1 MWSRTRFGLTGSLA
15 AALTLAVAAAASVAG
30 PAAGAPTPIAQA
42 RAADPVVV
50 GGSLVS
56 SLTGVPV
63 GDIVAFRWVNGW
75 AQVPVQIDQRKRVEL
90 NTVYGK
96 PANTTNPVNVV
107 VYADPN
113 TFVGAGSGSLTS
125 LDVIVVMARAVGSTT
140 PPSFSEPAGVA
151 HNTGVRVQVNDP
163 LTGAVGYFYFFRRS
177 GTSLV
182 PGMGRHN
189 VTYTFGL
196 LSGPYKTTYNV
207 DDGPNPENSV
217 VSTAAYTRHFGDRW
231 LDDVITVK
239 AGTATGVDIVD
250 RHKALFAPGYC
261 GRSEDTFDDAEGAF
275 VANVV
280 GPLRAI
286 RSYIGANS
294 GPYTERTHV
303 FYDQR
308 EDILTDLRVH
318 AIPSVMDFWDYS
330 PAASGMRYS
339 NDRNLNGVTIDSNP
353 TPDNLVSGAPQWEK
367 VAGPQGTVTH
377 IDRLVTNVTGLS
389 RTNYYYD
396 DATNPTTT
404 QCTGDAYAY
413 GSSGPWIN
421 SSIPNTDPH
430 GGAAKTLLGRDTM
443 YFEPPGQPV
452 SVAQKHNS
460 QVSNP
465 LTFTATLYRG

>member
-1 MWSRTRFGLTGSLA
+1 MRSRTRFGLSGSLA
-15 AALTLAVAAAASVAG
+15 AVVTLAVAAAASVAG
-30 PAAGAPTPIAQA
+30 PAAGAPTPIAQT
-42 RAADPVVV
+42 RAADPAVV
-50 GGSLVS
+50 GGSLVP

-75 AQVPVQIDQRKRVEL
+75 AQVPVQIDQRKSVEL

-113 TFVGAGSGSLTS
+113 TFVGAASGNLTS
-125 LDVIVVMARAVGSTT
+125 LDVIVIMARAIGSQT
-140 PPSFSEPAGVA
+140 PPSFSEPAGVL
-151 HNTGVRVQVNDP
+151 HNTGVRVKANDP
-163 LTGAVGYFYFFRRS
+163 LTGAVGYFYLFRRS
-177 GTSLV
+177 GTTLV

-196 LSGPYKTTYNV
+196 ISGPYKTTYNV
-207 DDGPNPENSV
+207 DDGPNTENSA
-217 VSTAAYTRHFGDRW
+217 VSTANYTRHFGDRW

-239 AGTATGVDIVD
+239 AGTATGADIVD

-339 NDRNLNGVTIDSNP
+339 NDRNTGGVVVDGATD
-353 TPDNLVSGAPQWEK
+353 TVASGAPLWEK
-367 VAGPQGTVTH
+367 VGGPQGTVTRVE
-377 IDRLVTNVTGLS
+377 RLVTSVSGLS
-389 RTNYYYD
+389 ATNYYYDD

-404 QCTGDAYAY
+404 QCTGDAFAY
-413 GSSGPWIN
+413 GSSGVWVN

-430 GGAAKTLLGRDTM
+430 NGTAATFLGRDTM
-443 YFEPPGQPV
+443 YFEPPAQAV
-452 SVAQKHNS
+452 SVAQKHSS
-460 QVSNP
+460 QISNP
-465 LTFTATLYRG
+465 LTFSATLYRG